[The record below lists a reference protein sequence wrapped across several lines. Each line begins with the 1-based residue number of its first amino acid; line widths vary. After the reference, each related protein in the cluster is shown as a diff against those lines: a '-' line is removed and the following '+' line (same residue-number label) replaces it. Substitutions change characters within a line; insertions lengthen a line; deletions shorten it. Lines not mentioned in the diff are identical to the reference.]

1 MQFMKKTGRQLVYAV
16 ITGIVICG
24 SCSTPKEKTEP
35 KSTFPNIL
43 LVLSDDQSVPHLGC
57 YGNPDIKTP
66 NLDAFS
72 KEGIRMDRAYV
83 SSPQCVPARVAIFT
97 GMSAVKTNM
106 TRFSAPLPENIKIFP
121 EILREKGYF
130 SGVAGRTYH
139 MDGHAKIMA
148 PETRDVFEANHL
160 VTFNRRL
167 DYVNE
172 IFNHVGYHE
181 KMVEFLDSVPEGK
194 PWFLQLCFDDP
205 HRPLD
210 TLAIAEPHDPT
221 KLTLPE
227 KFPDTKL
234 VREDFARYYDEISRM
249 DGMFGQVLDILKKR
263 NLDKNTIVV
272 FMGDNGG
279 AILRGKGTLYEYGLN
294 VPMLIRWPGTVKPNS
309 VCNKLV
315 AAEDLSATFLDI
327 AGIKKPED
335 MQGESLLPLLKGEP
349 FEGHKYI
356 YAQRGAHGY
365 SLPNSTSEF
374 DLSRCVLNE
383 RYKLIYNVLWEL
395 PFTPV
400 DMRQLPVWTDL
411 VERNK
416 KGLLEEKYKRT
427 FFQLPRPMFE
437 LYDLKNDNNE
447 MNNLIDMPEYAAIQQ
462 ELKAKL
468 QERVILEHDFV
479 PSPVPDL
486 PEGKVYK

>member
-1 MQFMKKTGRQLVYAV
+1 MKKES
-16 ITGIVICG
+16 IVSAALAGTFLLG
-24 SCSTPKEKTEP
+24 SCSSSPEKSISSA
-35 KSTFPNIL
+35 KLPNIL

-57 YGNPDIKTP
+57 YGNKDIKTP
-66 NLDAFS
+66 NLDAFAS
-72 KEGIRMDRAYV
+72 EGIRMNRAYV

-97 GMSAVKTNM
+97 GMSAVKANM

-139 MDGHAKIMA
+139 MDGHARIMA
-148 PETRDVFEANHL
+148 PETRDVFEANKL
-160 VTFNRRL
+160 ITFNRRL

-172 IFNHVGYHE
+172 IFDHKGYHE
-181 KMVEFLDSVPEGK
+181 KLEEFLDSVPKGK
-194 PWFLQLCFDDP
+194 PWCLQICFDDP

-210 TLAIAEPHDPT
+210 TMAVPVPHDPKT
-221 KLTLPE
+221 LTLPE

-234 VREDFARYYDEISRM
+234 VREDFARYYDEISRL
-249 DGMFGQVLDILKKR
+249 DGMFGQVLEILKNR
-263 NLDKNTIVV
+263 NLDTNTIVV

-294 VPMLIRWPGTVKPNS
+294 VPMLIRWPGTIKPNS

-327 AGIKKPED
+327 AGIQKLKE
-335 MQGESLLPLLKGEP
+335 MQGETLLPLLKGEP

-365 SLPNSTSEF
+365 SLPNTTSEF
-374 DLSRCVLNE
+374 DLSRCVLNDQF
-383 RYKLIYNVLWEL
+383 KLIYNVLWPQ

-400 DMRQLPVWTDL
+400 DMQQLSVWTDL
-411 VERNK
+411 VERNRQGK
-416 KGLLEEKYKRT
+416 LGEKYKRT
-427 FFQLPRPMFE
+427 LFQTPRPMFE
-437 LYDLKNDNNE
+437 LYDLKNDASE
-447 MNNLIDMPEYAAIQQ
+447 MTNLIDKPEYAAI
-462 ELKAKL
+462 EHKLKAKL

-486 PEGKVYK
+486 PQNKVYK